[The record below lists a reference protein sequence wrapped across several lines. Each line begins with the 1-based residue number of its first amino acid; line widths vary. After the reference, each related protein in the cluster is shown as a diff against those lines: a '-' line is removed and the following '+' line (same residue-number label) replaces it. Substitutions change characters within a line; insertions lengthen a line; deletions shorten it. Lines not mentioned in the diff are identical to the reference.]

1 LTARTA
7 LKFRDVWDVWFL
19 LNKLSATA
27 DREMVLKKFADYGT
41 ANVEAKANAR
51 IEQLAKEDT
60 AKAFYVEMKRFLPSA
75 RVAQISQMN
84 LQRTMLSECADLIR
98 NTVLTKLPL

>member
-1 LTARTA
+1 
-7 LKFRDVWDVWFL
+7 
-19 LNKLSATA
+19 
-27 DREMVLKKFADYGT
+27 MVRKKFVDYGT
-41 ANVEAKANAR
+41 IDVEAKAKAR

-60 AKAFYVEMKRFLPSA
+60 AQAFYVEIKRFLPSA

-98 NTVLTKLPL
+98 KTVLPEPDL

>member
-1 LTARTA
+1 
-7 LKFRDVWDVWFL
+7 VWDVWFL
-19 LNKLSATA
+19 LTKLSATP
-27 DREMVLKKFADYGT
+27 DREMVLKKFTDYGT
-41 ANVEAKANAR
+41 TDLEAKANAR

-98 NTVLTKLPL
+98 KTVLLKPAPAP